1 MASDDAIMRRL
12 SPWLLRADEVAV
24 SDPRV
29 AYYLREHAMQEA
41 LRLGSSQPA
50 LPRTKKALQSLMT
63 LLETDRPKAGLQGK
77 EADGA
82 HVRAF
87 AGAVFDRADARVR
100 RALGGCGK
108 CARRCGCTRRTARQA
123 KRSQEL

>member
-1 MASDDAIMRRL
+1 MASDDSIMRSL

-41 LRLGSSQPA
+41 LRLGNASSPS
-50 LPRTKKALQSLMT
+50 LPRTNKALQALMT
-63 LLETDRPKAGLQGK
+63 VLETDRPKAGLQGK

-87 AGAVFDRADARVR
+87 ASSVFDRADARVR
-100 RALGGCGK
+100 
-108 CARRCGCTRRTARQA
+108 TAA
-123 KRSQEL
+123 